1 MVISYVKLK
10 TRKADN
16 LKQNKLKSRRTSC
29 VEKLPF
35 LFLRETKYT
44 LHKKKP
50 NFFPQNLHMSKTY
63 QLDITYVR
71 YLGRALY
78 MTSVNYDVTWVSV

>member
-35 LFLRETKYT
+35 FFYESL
-44 LHKKKP
+44 KKTH
-50 NFFPQNLHMSKTY
+50 FFPQNLHMSKTY

>member
-29 VEKLPF
+29 VEKLPVF
-35 LFLRETKYT
+35 FYE
-44 LHKKKP
+44 KP
-50 NFFPQNLHMSKTY
+50 NTLFIKKTHFFPQNLHMSKTY